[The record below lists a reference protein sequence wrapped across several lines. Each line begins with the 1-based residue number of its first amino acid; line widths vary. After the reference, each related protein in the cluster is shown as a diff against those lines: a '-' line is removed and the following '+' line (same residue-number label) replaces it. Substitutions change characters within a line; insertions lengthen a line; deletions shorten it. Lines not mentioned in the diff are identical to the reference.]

1 MTSTVD
7 ESESDD
13 NSADQTFE
21 NNGCASLTK
30 PMGHTGNVK
39 TGVAPR
45 NRRPRAPQRRDS
57 RGRFTAKR
65 LKLRGKAR
73 LYGGMTLELA
83 AKEYIW
89 LWDLRHGVA
98 AKTIAIVE
106 GISVRRVQAGAARAR
121 AQERPCPT
129 ETAVRPPPLVPF
141 FPIGPF
147 NPDSRCGHNRPIQA
161 GSVLCCMVCHCSG
174 MDDHPALKRNPLTD
188 PAPEPKPPPAPKAAA
203 RETRKQ
209 RRQKIY
215 GIHP

>member
-30 PMGHTGNVK
+30 PMGHTGNAKLVSPG
-39 TGVAPR
+39 TYWLTSR
-45 NRRPRAPQRRDS
+45 NNCCRDS
-57 RGRFTAKR
+57 GTFHSETIEVALQSETLRRNDAGASSQGIYLAVGLATRGRR
-65 LKLRGKAR
+65 QDHRHRRG
-73 LYGGMTLELA
+73 
-83 AKEYIW
+83 
-89 LWDLRHGVA
+89 HQC
-98 AKTIAIVE
+98 
-106 GISVRRVQAGAARAR
+106 QAGQASPVAR

-188 PAPEPKPPPAPKAAA
+188 PAPEPKPPPARKAAA